1 MGNTISSHS
10 SALIMGLG
18 AIIGEIAVGVNG
30 PFLFG
35 GFGLYFPIAVLLGVL
50 LGAVLG
56 VTVAALG
63 LAIHHRKPAAAPAR
77 QIPADAHLRTH

>member
-1 MGNTISSHS
+1 MDNTISSHS

-18 AIIGEIAVGVNG
+18 AIVGEIAVGVNG

-35 GFGLYFPIAVLLGVL
+35 RFGIYFPIAVLMGVL

-63 LAIHHRKPAAAPAR
+63 LALRHRKPAPAVR
-77 QIPADAHLRTH
+77 HIPAEAHLRTH

>member
-1 MGNTISSHS
+1 MDNTISAHS

-18 AIIGEIAVGVNG
+18 AIVGEIVVGVNG

-35 GFGLYFPIAVLLGVL
+35 GFGLYFPIAVLMGVL

-56 VTVAALG
+56 VSVTALG
-63 LAIHHRKPAAAPAR
+63 LAIRHRKPAPAVGR
-77 QIPADAHLRTH
+77 IPADAHLRTH